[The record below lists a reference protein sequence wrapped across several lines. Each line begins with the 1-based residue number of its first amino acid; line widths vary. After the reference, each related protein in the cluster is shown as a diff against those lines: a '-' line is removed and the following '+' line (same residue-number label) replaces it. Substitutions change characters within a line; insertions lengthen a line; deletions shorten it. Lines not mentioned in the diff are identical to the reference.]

1 MSARGDTS
9 PSIEQQLLE
18 QPRRAAG
25 IDARGEPVR
34 FGELDSHCHLVG
46 DIDQHGL
53 AWESLTERIIAVHG
67 HRLAE
72 AIALPYNDPR
82 RDHLMDEDFD
92 VPEDLVTEVAQEA
105 AWDLWLNGHEASSC
119 RHPHPPQGASSGPGL
134 RFSGWPVPG
143 VSSRI
148 LGIPYKGFGLA
159 EFAPMLAWPPPSV

>member
-1 MSARGDTS
+1 MSGSTDRRS
-9 PSIEQQLLE
+9 SIEQQLLE

-34 FGELDSHCHLVG
+34 LGEFDSHCHLVG
-46 DIDQHGL
+46 YIDQHGL

-82 RDHLMDEDFD
+82 RDHVMDDVLD

-105 AWDLWLNGHEASSC
+105 AWHLWLNGQRRGTRWPAISRSSTST
-119 RHPHPPQGASSGPGL
+119 RWETRRPG
-134 RFSGWPVPG
+134 
-143 VSSRI
+143 
-148 LGIPYKGFGLA
+148 
-159 EFAPMLAWPPPSV
+159 FAPTSHGTTRR